1 MGYREEERVEY
12 SGKSKRRSMI
22 IGITGNI
29 GSGKSTF
36 AKIFAATMDWKYID
50 MDVFAKVKCF
60 EYRKDIEKI
69 CRGFGFNSSETNYLE
84 FLKYNYFKTEGLKTR
99 IDEFIKPKL
108 VLETFQHTIL
118 ESALLF
124 EEGFDSICDL
134 IVVVTVDTP
143 TRFSRLEGLRGMR
156 NSVIRSRLGMQI
168 PDKDYIDKATFVVD
182 NNGTEYD
189 LLNRAEEIRNE
200 IYTKYSEEYGN
211 GH

>member
-1 MGYREEERVEY
+1 
-12 SGKSKRRSMI
+12 MI

-36 AKIFAATMDWKYID
+36 SKIFAATMDWKYID
-50 MDVFAKVKCF
+50 MDVLEKVKCF

-69 CRGFGFNSSETNYLE
+69 CRGFGFKASEMNYLE
-84 FLKYNYFKTEGLKTR
+84 FLKQNYFKKDSLKKQ

-134 IVVVTVDTP
+134 IIVVTVNTA
-143 TRFSRLEGLRGMR
+143 TRFARLEVFRGMR
-156 NSVIRSRLGMQI
+156 YSVIQSRLGMQI

-189 LLNRAEEIRNE
+189 LMMRAEEIRKE
-200 IYTKYSEEYGN
+200 IYLRYTKQYNN

>member
-1 MGYREEERVEY
+1 
-12 SGKSKRRSMI
+12 MI

-50 MDVFAKVKCF
+50 MDVLAKVKCF

-69 CRGFGFNSSETNYLE
+69 CRGFGFKASETNYLE
-84 FLKYNYFKTEGLKTR
+84 FLKHNYFKIEELKTR
-99 IDEFIKPKL
+99 IDVFIRPKL
-108 VLETFQHTIL
+108 IIEAHQHTIL

-124 EEGFDSICDL
+124 EEGFDNICDL
-134 IVVVTVDTP
+134 IIVVTVNNE
-143 TRFSRLEGLRGMR
+143 TRFARLEAFRGMR
-156 NSVIRSRLGMQI
+156 YSVIQSRLGMQT

-189 LLNRAEEIRNE
+189 LMLRAEEIRKE
-200 IYTKYSEEYGN
+200 IYLRYTKQYNN

>member
-1 MGYREEERVEY
+1 
-12 SGKSKRRSMI
+12 MI

-50 MDVFAKVKCF
+50 MDVLAKVKCF

-69 CRGFGFNSSETNYLE
+69 CRGFGFKASEMDYLE
-84 FLKYNYFKTEGLKTR
+84 YLKQNYFKKEGLKTQ

-108 VLETFQHTIL
+108 ILETFQHTIL

-134 IVVVTVDTP
+134 IIVVTVNTE
-143 TRFSRLEGLRGMR
+143 TRFSRLEAFRGMK

-189 LLNRAEEIRNE
+189 LLLRAEEIRTE
-200 IYTKYSEEYGN
+200 IYTKYTEQYSN